1 MSRSGYYAWV
11 KRSATLISAD
21 ELNLYRRAK
30 TLFNASRQSLGS
42 RELMKKLREEGFTIG
57 RHRTKTLMRKLDLK
71 VTQRL
76 ALIRTGFPRHF
87 LDSLNIVVHTPL
99 AGHDHYA
106 CVGALGCR
114 TSRYN

>member
-1 MSRSGYYAWV
+1 MNQKRVYKSYPKEFKEEAVALVTDQGYTVVEA
-11 KRSATLISAD
+11 
-21 ELNLYRRAK
+21 AK
-30 TLFNASRQSLGS
+30 SLG
-42 RELMKKLREEGFTIG
+42 I
-57 RHRTKTLMRKLDLK
+57 
-71 VTQRL
+71 
-76 ALIRTGFPRHF
+76 LIRTGFPRHF